1 MRLKGRDFPC
11 MSLAALTTEPPPLSD
26 LTTTEPIVMDYYHLQ
41 PNLYLDSVLVLYIL
55 RV

>member
-26 LTTTEPIVMDYYHLQ
+26 LATTEPIVMDYYHLQ
-41 PNLYLDSVLVLYIL
+41 PSLYLDSVLMLYIL
-55 RV
+55 PI